1 MERPASSS
9 PLRRPAATAGD
20 DAVQPKAKRPRAAQ
34 ACDRCRVKKYK
45 CDESYPCSHCKKSQ
59 VDCKYQGNF
68 RSREDARSTTY
79 VTDLEKRVEE
89 LSSKL
94 RTLESS
100 GASRPSP
107 QLSQLATALGNKA
120 AAQPITTATPCS
132 LSQHE
137 STPKDDATVAGDNR
151 DGSADSA
158 EEEIS
163 EFNHHT
169 NGIEFHG
176 STSSAAFI
184 GHLEKARE
192 PKRPEEQSNLRPPD
206 GSYSLIST
214 LHNSSFSPSCAT
226 GSVQPEFLQDQNFY
240 FDQAYAFMNGY
251 FENIHFIHPFI
262 DKDDFIARAHDLWFN
277 RNHQQSLSFIALYL
291 SILSFGA
298 LVRVWDE
305 EILNGLTRFDWS
317 RKLFREAQTYLNYL
331 QFSNDL
337 ETVQCLYLMA
347 KVCQNELNPNL
358 AYMYL
363 GLAIRTCLSA
373 GFNREVR
380 NPKDQR
386 ESWISKTWWGLFSLE
401 IEMSFSVGRPDTL
414 GMDEYHNRSLPER
427 DDSEYAIIPWMVD
440 FAQIIRKV
448 SVQIY
453 HSRFTLQ
460 DKLQLALQIEQEMDR
475 WVARLPPRIKPD
487 LHGQPATGGALR
499 DPKWAR
505 RQRLVLG
512 IRYYNVKMLLF
523 RPFLSHFTR
532 KLRHTPAELE
542 ETINKCLDAAMKTIE
557 VIHDIY
563 RIHTFFRCWW
573 YNTTYVMFATTTLL
587 LPMSKLGMCPQTLP
601 LASSVEM
608 AVEILESM
616 DESVV
621 ARKSVEIILQYLKDF
636 RAPNNSTDGTQIA
649 ITPSQENADQA
660 AFVGTGTGTEHGAGQ
675 AGIGIDIPEW
685 AYGFGF
691 PDYSFDGIARLFDDL
706 GGLPMLDN

>member
-1 MERPASSS
+1 M
-9 PLRRPAATAGD
+9 
-20 DAVQPKAKRPRAAQ
+20 
-34 ACDRCRVKKYK
+34 
-45 CDESYPCSHCKKSQ
+45 
-59 VDCKYQGNF
+59 
-68 RSREDARSTTY
+68 
-79 VTDLEKRVEE
+79 TDLEKRVEE

-226 GSVQPEFLQDQNFY
+226 GSVQPEFLQDHNFY

-337 ETVQCLYLMA
+337 ETVQCLYLM
-347 KVCQNELNPNL
+347 V
-358 AYMYL
+358 
-363 GLAIRTCLSA
+363 G
-373 GFNREVR
+373 
-380 NPKDQR
+380 
-386 ESWISKTWWGLFSLE
+386 ISLF
-401 IEMSFSVGRPDTL
+401 P
-414 GMDEYHNRSLPER
+414 
-427 DDSEYAIIPWMVD
+427 
-440 FAQIIRKV
+440 
-448 SVQIY
+448 
-453 HSRFTLQ
+453 
-460 DKLQLALQIEQEMDR
+460 
-475 WVARLPPRIKPD
+475 
-487 LHGQPATGGALR
+487 
-499 DPKWAR
+499 
-505 RQRLVLG
+505 
-512 IRYYNVKMLLF
+512 
-523 RPFLSHFTR
+523 
-532 KLRHTPAELE
+532 
-542 ETINKCLDAAMKTIE
+542 
-557 VIHDIY
+557 
-563 RIHTFFRCWW
+563 
-573 YNTTYVMFATTTLL
+573 
-587 LPMSKLGMCPQTLP
+587 
-601 LASSVEM
+601 
-608 AVEILESM
+608 
-616 DESVV
+616 
-621 ARKSVEIILQYLKDF
+621 
-636 RAPNNSTDGTQIA
+636 
-649 ITPSQENADQA
+649 
-660 AFVGTGTGTEHGAGQ
+660 HGAML
-675 AGIGIDIPEW
+675 I
-685 AYGFGF
+685 
-691 PDYSFDGIARLFDDL
+691 FDRPKYAR
-706 GGLPMLDN
+706 MS